1 MHMYFILFAVY
12 WFYSLYF
19 YVFYFLVCGV
29 FYVCTCY
36 VLPLGVIIIMH
47 TKSNYNQKQQVTRFT
62 HTSSLRSCSNWFHC
76 MT

>member
-36 VLPLGVIIIMH
+36 VLPSGVIIIIIIIAEIGG
-47 TKSNYNQKQQVTRFT
+47 
-62 HTSSLRSCSNWFHC
+62 SSVKGDFRSLAAP
-76 MT
+76 